1 MNFNGY
7 DDIKIPENI
16 DIKIHNGVQK
26 AVFEISE
33 AKINKK
39 KKLTGAIC
47 ATIALI
53 LALGIAN
60 PALAAKL
67 PIIGN
72 VFEAIEKN
80 LFFPGNYSQYATS
93 VNETTTSNGVDI
105 TLSEILCDGQSL
117 YVTYIVENKDSF
129 KYTSWGNTGKMDMN
143 QLITEESYNKVNFS
157 DIELGGSGFAV
168 GGGSAIDSSK
178 SIREFALRVDHYAEV
193 GLIAIPTTS
202 GTGSEVTSFAV
213 VSDPAEQRKY
223 PLVSW
228 ELTPDEAILDAEL
241 VKSVPA
247 AITADTGM
255 DVFTHALEACVSTDR
270 SDFSTALAEKSIELV
285 GVFLLRAY
293 LDGNDT
299 HARQKMH
306 SASCLAGLAFNSA
319 SLGLNHGMAHQLG
332 AKFHIPHGRAN
343 AMLLPHI
350 IEFNSDINKH
360 SKSQKEYLP
369 AVKRYAT
376 VAQIL
381 GLSSYNEIMTVR
393 SLVNWVQFMLKEMDI
408 PLSISQMG
416 TISEEEY
423 FNAIDSMADAA
434 LEDGCTATNP
444 RVPNKEDVIE
454 IYKKLWK

>member
-1 MNFNGY
+1 MRS
-7 DDIKIPENI
+7 
-16 DIKIHNGVQK
+16 
-26 AVFEISE
+26 FEI
-33 AKINKK
+33 KTKVFF
-39 KKLTGAIC
+39 GDQ
-47 ATIALI
+47 ALDR
-53 LALGIAN
+53 LA
-60 PALAAKL
+60 
-67 PIIGN
+67 
-72 VFEAIEKN
+72 
-80 LFFPGNYSQYATS
+80 
-93 VNETTTSNGVDI
+93 
-105 TLSEILCDGQSL
+105 EIP
-117 YVTYIVENKDSF
+117 
-129 KYTSWGNTGKMDMN
+129 
-143 QLITEESYNKVNFS
+143 YNKVLIITDPFMAQSSMFNLVTDPLKRANKEFEIFK
-157 DIELGGSGFAV
+157 DVVPDPPIEKISEGVKKMLEYKPDVLVAV

-178 SIREFALRVDHYAEV
+178 SIREFALRVEPYAEV

-213 VSDPAEQRKY
+213 VSDPKEKMKY
-223 PLVSW
+223 PLVS
-228 ELTPDEAILDAEL
+228 EHLTPDEAILDAEL
-241 VKSVPA
+241 VKSVPP

-255 DVFTHALEACVSTDR
+255 DVFTHALEACVSTNR
-270 SDFSTALAEKSIELV
+270 SDFTNALAEKAIEIC

-306 SASCLAGLAFNSA
+306 SASCLAGLAFNTA

-332 AKFHIPHGRAN
+332 ATFHIPHGRAN

-381 GLSSYNEIMTVR
+381 GLSSYNKIMTVR

-416 TISEEEY
+416 TISKEEY
-423 FNAIDSMADAA
+423 FNAIDRMADAA
-434 LEDGCTATNP
+434 LADACTATNP
-444 RVPNKEDVIE
+444 RVPSKEDIVKM
-454 IYKKLWK
+454 YQKLW

>member
-1 MNFNGY
+1 MRS
-7 DDIKIPENI
+7 
-16 DIKIHNGVQK
+16 
-26 AVFEISE
+26 FEI
-33 AKINKK
+33 KTKVFF
-39 KKLTGAIC
+39 GDQ
-47 ATIALI
+47 ALDR
-53 LALGIAN
+53 LA
-60 PALAAKL
+60 
-67 PIIGN
+67 
-72 VFEAIEKN
+72 
-80 LFFPGNYSQYATS
+80 
-93 VNETTTSNGVDI
+93 
-105 TLSEILCDGQSL
+105 EIP
-117 YVTYIVENKDSF
+117 
-129 KYTSWGNTGKMDMN
+129 
-143 QLITEESYNKVNFS
+143 YNKVLIITDPFMAQSSMFNLVTDPLKRANKEFEIFKDVVPDPPIGKIS
-157 DIELGGSGFAV
+157 EGVKKMLEYKPDVLVAV

-178 SIREFALRVDHYAEV
+178 SIREFALRVEPYAEV

-213 VSDPAEQRKY
+213 VSDPKEKMKY
-223 PLVSW
+223 PLVS
-228 ELTPDEAILDAEL
+228 EHLTPDEAILDAEL
-241 VKSVPA
+241 VKSVPP

-255 DVFTHALEACVSTDR
+255 DVFTHALEACVSTNR
-270 SDFSTALAEKSIELV
+270 SDFTNALAEKAIEIC

-306 SASCLAGLAFNSA
+306 SASCLAGLAFNTA

-332 AKFHIPHGRAN
+332 ATFHIPHGRAN

-381 GLSSYNEIMTVR
+381 GLSSYNKIMTVR

-416 TISEEEY
+416 TISKEEY
-423 FNAIDSMADAA
+423 FNAIDRMADAA
-434 LEDGCTATNP
+434 LADACTATNP
-444 RVPNKEDVIE
+444 RVPSKEDVVKM
-454 IYKKLWK
+454 YQKLW